1 MGSAEFN
8 DWVLVSLSPLSAWQI
23 IFFCTLTLIAT
34 SFLLWSYRHNR
45 HSRWLM
51 GLRICTALIVMG
63 FLIEPALQLRLVRKA
78 RSRVAVIVDRSMS
91 MSLINPDNQTRHES
105 VIEFLHASKSDIE
118 ALHQQRHISW
128 FDLEQESSLERLKL
142 APQGDETEIVAALE
156 RTLSKSTGPLAAIV
170 LFSDGAD
177 TGLLGQGKNQDFYKD
192 LSQRMKVPINTV
204 NVVPQLG
211 FKDVW
216 VKEIIKDNFAFIHNT
231 MEVETIIEMVG
242 YKAATVPVSLK
253 RDGLI
258 IDTQEVIITPDAPSR
273 VRFKSKPDLLG
284 EFVYSVHVP
293 AFAGEALLHNNQQS
307 FVLKIVRDKIRV
319 LQVAGR
325 PSWDE
330 RFLRQHLK
338 ENPNIDLISF
348 FILRTPTDQSS
359 VSEKE
364 LSLIPFPVEKLFTS
378 ELDSFDVVIF
388 QNFDFRPYRMAHYL
402 PNIRRAVQNGLGFV
416 MLGGEQSFGS
426 GGYANSPLKEII
438 PVEMGQDSLVLENF
452 RPIPSQAGT
461 RHPVST
467 LTNTG
472 PTLDYWQGIPS
483 WQSYNRIAEV
493 KPEAII
499 LLEHPKQKTQ
509 SGKPLPL
516 VTVMEAGE
524 GRSMAIATNSLWRWR
539 FHADKSAGR
548 YDRIYHRFWSNAL
561 RWLVKDPEHSR
572 IRLRSKKK
580 TYKSSEKIIFDLYV
594 QGKSYEPIA
603 FAEVDIQIL
612 APDQS
617 MVAHE
622 SVSTGEQGHTK
633 VTFENLPEGQ
643 YSVIAH
649 AQNIQK
655 DIGKGSTVFV
665 VENLGTELNDIKPRP
680 DILQALS
687 QTSGGRSFQLG
698 DTLWDDL
705 AFTAPKV
712 EEIDRRQNIELW
724 DNFYALLTA
733 IALLAT
739 DWFVRRRSGFI

>member
-1 MGSAEFN
+1 MNSTEFN
-8 DWVLVSLSPLSAWQI
+8 DWVLVSLSPLSAWQLTI
-23 IFFCTLTLIAT
+23 LCSLTLIAT
-34 SFLLWSYRHNR
+34 VFLLWSYRHNR
-45 HSRWLM
+45 RSGWLM
-51 GLRICTALIVMG
+51 GLRVCTGLLIMG

-78 RSRVAVIVDRSMS
+78 RHRVAVIVDHSRSMS
-91 MSLINPDNQTRHES
+91 LLNPDNRSRHES
-105 VIEFLHASKSDIE
+105 VIEFLGASKSEIE
-118 ALHQQRHISW
+118 ALHQKRHVSW
-128 FDLEQESSLERLKL
+128 FDLEQESSLEHLQL
-142 APQGDETEIVAALE
+142 PPQGDETELIAALE
-156 RTLSKSTGPLAAIV
+156 KPLSQSSGPLAAIV

-177 TGLLGQGKNQDFYKD
+177 TGVLGEGRDAAFYKE
-192 LSQRMKVPINTV
+192 LSARIKVPINTV
-204 NVVPQLG
+204 NVVPERG

-231 MEVETIIEMVG
+231 MEVEAVIEMVG
-242 YKAATVPVSLK
+242 YEAATVPISIK
-253 RDGLI
+253 RNGLI
-258 IDTQEVIITPDAPSR
+258 VDTQEVLLTPKEPSR

-293 AFAGEALLHNNQQS
+293 TFAGEALLHNNQQS

-416 MLGGEQSFGS
+416 MLGGEQSFGG

-438 PVEMGQDSLVLENF
+438 PVEMTQDPLMLENF
-452 RPIPSQAGT
+452 RPVPSQAGR
-461 RHPVST
+461 RHPIST

-472 PTLDYWQGIPS
+472 PSLDYWQNIPA
-483 WQSYNRIAEV
+483 WQSYNHIAEM
-493 KPEAII
+493 KPEAIA

-539 FHADKSAGR
+539 FHADNNAGQ
-548 YDRIYHRFWSNAL
+548 YDRLYHRFWSNAL

-580 TYKSSEKIIFDLYV
+580 TYKSTEKIVLDLHV

-633 VTFENLPEGQ
+633 VVFESLPEGQ
-643 YSVIAH
+643 YSVIAR
-649 AQNIQK
+649 AQNVFAE
-655 DIGKGSTVFV
+655 IGKGSTVFV
-665 VENLGTELNDIKPRP
+665 VENLGIELNDIKPRP
-680 DILQALS
+680 DILRALS
-687 QTSGGRSFQLG
+687 QASGGRAFQLG
-698 DTLWDDL
+698 DAIWDDL

-724 DNFYALLTA
+724 DNFYALIAA
-733 IALLAT
+733 IGLLAA